1 MTAGLLTP
9 DGRAGAWAGG
19 TIDVELGHGENA
31 HDSNK
36 FTIIYNVKHDRFL
49 QHDRFLSWYLWGP
62 VWRVVNAVAPDVLYF
77 RHRPLR
83 PARGVSDRASGSL
96 HGPDIPYG
104 IGIIMILS
112 ISIRS
117 PVSKIT
123 TIIVRFCTIVVNLD
137 SNHLCVRVYHT
148 PAGTLGIAHYR
159 NKVRPC

>member
-62 VWRVVNAVAPDVLYF
+62 VWRVVNAVAPIPRIKDYYYNGTILYD
-77 RHRPLR
+77 
-83 PARGVSDRASGSL
+83 S
-96 HGPDIPYG
+96 
-104 IGIIMILS
+104 
-112 ISIRS
+112 
-117 PVSKIT
+117 SKS
-123 TIIVRFCTIVVNLD
+123 R
-137 SNHLCVRVYHT
+137 
-148 PAGTLGIAHYR
+148 
-159 NKVRPC
+159 